1 MSAKDFIQKL
11 TDAFTKSE
19 KSNIGK
25 LFIIVDQQIT
35 SITSA
40 LKKTEE
46 WRDIDNAQ
54 GKALNNLGENVGQ
67 NRGQTTDE
75 VYRVLIR
82 GKVAR
87 NASDGTINKMIHAI
101 SKSLNC
107 KYTDIQI
114 INANDSNSDD
124 EHEPAAIIIKKIPLK
139 ALNEVGLSTNQF
151 LQIVDSIKSGGVRVA
166 YVTLEGSFSF
176 AQGAIEEVS
185 QEGFSELDQILGGML
200 GGLFTPGNDYKLP
213 I

>member
-151 LQIVDSIKSGGVRVA
+151 LQIVDSIKAGGVRVA